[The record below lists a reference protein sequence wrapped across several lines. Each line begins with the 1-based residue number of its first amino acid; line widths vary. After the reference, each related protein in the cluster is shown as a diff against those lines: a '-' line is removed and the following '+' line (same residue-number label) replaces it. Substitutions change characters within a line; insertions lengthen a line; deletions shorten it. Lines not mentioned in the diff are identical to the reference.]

1 MRQLRV
7 RENEK
12 LFINLKKSLEKIS
25 VYKIRLKVINK
36 KSLPSSPLPKS
47 YASWQKREERGGGLK
62 VVLFVESRTPLGRE
76 QVKWIS
82 LLMESRKIYFKA
94 NNFCFI

>member
-25 VYKIRLKVINK
+25 VYKIQLKVINK
-36 KSLPSSPLPKS
+36 KSLPSSPLPAKS
-47 YASWQKREERGGGLK
+47 YAPWQKGEGGGGGLK
-62 VVLFVESRTPLGRE
+62 VILFVDAPWQGTGEVYLASHG
-76 QVKWIS
+76 KS
-82 LLMESRKIYFKA
+82 
-94 NNFCFI
+94 